1 MSRRF
6 TWPVLFIAV
15 FINLNT
21 AVSAFTETDHERIRT
36 LYSQRNY
43 SAAAGEL
50 ENLRAADTVR
60 FELNNYDYLLAR
72 SLHKDGQLGRA
83 LPVYQHVASRNSIL
97 RGYALWH
104 LAEIARAHG
113 NPLLE
118 RIYLSESRLAG
129 GLVRHAA
136 AHRIARSHLSAGDFA
151 RASYELNSLLRGTS
165 TDTGNTDRLA
175 REALVLLAESYVGL
189 NDRQAARNAYG
200 RLLNETPDAD
210 QPDDHALA
218 GARGLDLLDA
228 TEPTTPKLSP
238 DDHRR
243 RGWAYQFNRE
253 FENARRHYIAIV
265 NEHPPGNHTPDAVF
279 QIGRGYAQANDFTE
293 AVRWFERLQEQF
305 PESELAPD
313 AILQAAS
320 GYARL
325 GKYKESASRYQMFIE
340 RFPTDA
346 RLDRAYL
353 NMIDIAR
360 DQGEEVAALRRAENA
375 AAAFAGKTGEAQAR
389 FAEARIYIARE
400 EWRPAA
406 ETLSRVETLNDLGGV
421 RVPGGTSVSEIRFLR
436 GVVAE
441 KLLDWNTA
449 VDLYLSIPDGRNEY
463 FGSLATERL
472 QALSSVDDTRPMIDA
487 VRNAARVAGASG
499 DAAARKQAI
508 HRELRLTADEN
519 VRREL
524 IERLRAVYAELP
536 EYSGFETPGEISVG
550 RKDILDTES
559 PRPNT
564 AWTIGGELA
573 FLGLWDEAAPEIESA
588 GLEKDPAKL
597 ARIYLAGDHADRA
610 IGYAEPRFKLPNDI
624 RVELLP
630 ASVTEMLYPV
640 PFARDLVRYA
650 SERSVDPRFLLAI
663 MRQES
668 RYRSTAKSNAAA
680 RGLMQFIPSTSSR
693 IAGQLQVAQFRQDDL
708 YDPSVA
714 TLFGS
719 QYVSNIFALYPN
731 QRAAVAASYN
741 AGEDNMKRWLGRSRA
756 GSDPGRYVPEIMYS
770 QTKDYVFK
778 VMSNY
783 RVYSELYNESLQRK

>member
-6 TWPVLFIAV
+6 IWLALFIAIFV
-15 FINLNT
+15 GGMNT
-21 AVSAFTETDHERIRT
+21 TASAFTEAEHERIKA
-36 LYSQRNY
+36 LYADRNY
-43 SAAAGEL
+43 SAAASEL
-50 ENLRAADTVR
+50 EKLRSADTVR

-72 SLHKDGQLGRA
+72 ALHKDGQLGRA
-83 LPVYQHVASRNSIL
+83 LPVYQRVVSSDSVL

-104 LAEIARAHG
+104 LAEIARAYG

-129 GLVRHAA
+129 GLVRYAA

-165 TDTGNTDRLA
+165 SDAGNTYRLA
-175 REALVLLAESYVGL
+175 REGLVVLAESYVGL
-189 NDRQAARNAYG
+189 NDRQAARDAYG
-200 RLLNETPDAD
+200 RLLNETPDAS

-228 TEPTTPKLSP
+228 TEPTTPTLSP
-238 DDHRR
+238 DDHQL

-265 NEHPPGNHTPDAVF
+265 NEHPPGLLTANAVF
-279 QIGRGYAQANDFTE
+279 QIGRGYAQSNDFTE
-293 AVRWFERLQEQF
+293 AVRWYERLLEQF

-313 AILQAAS
+313 ALLQAAS

-325 GKYKESASRYQMFIE
+325 GKYKESASRYETFIE
-340 RFPTDA
+340 RFPADA

-375 AAAFAGKTGEAQAR
+375 AAAFAGKAGEAQAR

-400 EWRPAA
+400 EWQPAA
-406 ETLSRVETLNDLGGV
+406 ETLARVETLSDLGGV
-421 RVPGGTSVSEIRFLR
+421 RVPGGTSVSEVRFLR

-441 KLLDWNTA
+441 KLLEWNA
-449 VDLYLSIPDGRNEY
+449 AIDIYLSIPDGRNEY
-463 FGSLATERL
+463 YGSLATERL
-472 QALSSVDDTRPMIDA
+472 QALSSADDTRAMIDA
-487 VRNAARVAGASG
+487 LRNAARASGSSG

-508 HRELRLTADEN
+508 HRELRLTTDEN
-519 VRREL
+519 ARREL
-524 IERLRAVYAELP
+524 LERLRAVYAELP
-536 EYSGFETPGEISVG
+536 EYSAFESPGEIAVG
-550 RKDILDTES
+550 RKEVLDAEA
-559 PRPNT
+559 PRQKT
-564 AWTIGGELA
+564 APTIAGDLA

-610 IGYAEPRFKLPNDI
+610 IAYAEPRFKLPTDI

-630 ASVTEMLYPV
+630 ATVTELLYPV

-680 RGLMQFIPSTSSR
+680 RGLMQFIPTTSSR
-693 IAGQLQVAQFRQDDL
+693 IAGQLQLAQFRQDDL
-708 YDPSVA
+708 YDPSIA
-714 TLFGS
+714 TLFGA
-719 QYVSNIFALYPN
+719 QYVSNIFTLYPN

-741 AGEDNMKRWLGRSRA
+741 AGEDNMKRWLGRSR
-756 GSDPGRYVPEIMYS
+756 SSEPGRYVPEIMYS

-783 RVYSELYNESLQRK
+783 RIYTELYNESLQRK